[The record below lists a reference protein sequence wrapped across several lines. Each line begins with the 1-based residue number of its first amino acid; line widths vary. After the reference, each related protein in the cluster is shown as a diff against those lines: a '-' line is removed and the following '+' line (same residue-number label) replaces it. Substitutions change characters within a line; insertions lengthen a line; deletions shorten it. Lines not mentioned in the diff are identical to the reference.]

1 MIFKHRELLSLQV
14 VALAVYS
21 YFLAALMG
29 GQWVSPAD
37 PKDYAAT
44 YKLPTFDTSNSN
56 PDSKY
61 HSIDLYYPFFLTLQF
76 AFYVG
81 WLKVAETLINPFG
94 EDDDD
99 FELSWLI
106 DRHVKVSYMIVDD
119 MHHNNTPELLRD
131 VYWNQVVP
139 PTLPYTEETAH
150 YRKDEPRGSTEQKD
164 EDIYYTKSQMNY
176 SLFKPELRSSKT
188 ELANEPSSDYEAVD
202 TNLIGWW
209 KNKIRKSQ
217 IRRSLRSLSSLGPHR

>member
-1 MIFKHRELLSLQV
+1 
-14 VALAVYS
+14 
-21 YFLAALMG
+21 
-29 GQWVSPAD
+29 
-37 PKDYAAT
+37 
-44 YKLPTFDTSNSN
+44 
-56 PDSKY
+56 
-61 HSIDLYYPFFLTLQF
+61 
-76 AFYVG
+76 
-81 WLKVAETLINPFG
+81 
-94 EDDDD
+94 
-99 FELSWLI
+99 
-106 DRHVKVSYMIVDD
+106 MIVDD
-119 MHHNNTPELLRD
+119 MHQNNAPELLRD
-131 VYWNQVVP
+131 VFWHQVVP

-164 EDIYYTKSQMNY
+164 EDIYYSKSQNY

>member
-1 MIFKHRELLSLQV
+1 MKKFVKLCLHS
-14 VALAVYS
+14 S
-21 YFLAALMG
+21 Y
-29 GQWVSPAD
+29 
-37 PKDYAAT
+37 
-44 YKLPTFDTSNSN
+44 
-56 PDSKY
+56 
-61 HSIDLYYPFFLTLQF
+61 TLQKYF
-76 AFYVG
+76 QFDDNFYVLDALYRKF
-81 WLKVAETLINPFG
+81 WVISKLKLIFPY
-94 EDDDD
+94 
-99 FELSWLI
+99 
-106 DRHVKVSYMIVDD
+106 RHVKVSYMIVDD
-119 MHHNNTPELLRD
+119 MHQNNAPELLRD
-131 VYWNQVVP
+131 VFWHQVVP

-164 EDIYYTKSQMNY
+164 EDIYYSKSQNY